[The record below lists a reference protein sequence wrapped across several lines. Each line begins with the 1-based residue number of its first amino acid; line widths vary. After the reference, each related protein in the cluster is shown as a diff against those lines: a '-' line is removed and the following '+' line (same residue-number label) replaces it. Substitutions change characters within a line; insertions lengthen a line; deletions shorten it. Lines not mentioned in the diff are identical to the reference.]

1 MTVVLYDCADVLSTR
16 ICGLVGFS
24 SAMALRRLRKGGEP
38 TELNSSYLSM
48 LSWKM
53 CSSQLALA
61 CVLRQYLS
69 KSSGFMPFLGEKSV
83 NRQTRLWEDTM
94 AGANDV
100 RSEGEIV

>member
-1 MTVVLYDCADVLSTR
+1 MTVVLHDCADALSTR

-24 SAMALRRLRKGGEP
+24 SAMTLRRLRKGGELI
-38 TELNSSYLSM
+38 ELNPSYLSM

-61 CVLRQYLS
+61 CVLRQHLS
-69 KSSGFMPFLGEKSV
+69 KSSGFMSFLGEKSV
-83 NRQTRLWEDTM
+83 NRQTPLREDMM

-100 RSEGEIV
+100 RSEG